1 MAVANAPA
9 EAGSSDE
16 DTAIGWVGDGF
27 IQRASDI
34 PSNTQMGFAY
44 LTKRV
49 IDVVASSVALIL
61 CLPLILVISLLIVID
76 SRGPILFRQER
87 IGKGGKRFTVLKFRS
102 MRPDA
107 EARIVE
113 VAGNNEVK
121 DGPIFKWRQDPRITR
136 VGRFLRRSSLDELPQ
151 FWNVLVGDMSL
162 VGPRPP
168 LEREVR
174 VYETWHLG
182 RLAVIP
188 GMTGLWQVS
197 GRSNLTFNEMVS
209 LDLRY
214 VQEWSLWMD
223 IVLILKTPFAV
234 FGGRG
239 AF

>member
-1 MAVANAPA
+1 MAAVANE
-9 EAGSSDE
+9 EAASKWPLAQFIQDASVVPTSTQVGFPYLVKRIIDVLGSS
-16 DTAIGWVGDGF
+16 A
-27 IQRASDI
+27 
-34 PSNTQMGFAY
+34 
-44 LTKRV
+44 
-49 IDVVASSVALIL
+49 ALIL
-61 CLPLILVISLLIVID
+61 CLPVLLVISLLIRLD
-76 SRGPILFRQER
+76 SRGPIFFRQER
-87 IGKGGKRFTVLKFRS
+87 VGRGGKRFIVLKFRS
-102 MRPDA
+102 MFADA

-121 DGPIFKWRQDPRITR
+121 DGPIFKWRKDPRITR

-151 FWNVLVGDMSL
+151 FWNVLIGDMSL

-174 VYETWHLG
+174 AYEAWHLG
-182 RLAVIP
+182 RLAVTP

-223 IVLILKTPFAV
+223 VVLILKTPLAV

>member
-1 MAVANAPA
+1 MAVAEENI
-9 EAGSSDE
+9 SRLSNQ
-16 DTAIGWVGDGF
+16 F
-27 IQRASDI
+27 IKGASDI
-34 PSNTQMGFAY
+34 PASTQVGLPFLA
-44 LTKRV
+44 KRV
-49 IDVVASSVALIL
+49 IDVLGSAAALIL
-61 CLPLILVISLLIVID
+61 CLPLILVIALLITVD
-76 SRGPILFRQER
+76 SGGPILFRQER
-87 IGKGGKRFTVLKFRS
+87 VGKGGRRFTVLKFRS

-107 EARIVE
+107 EELMKE
-113 VAGNNEVK
+113 VADQNEVK
-121 DGPIFKWRQDPRITR
+121 DGPIFKWRKDPRITR

-168 LEREVR
+168 LEREVGA
-174 VYETWHLG
+174 YEDWHFG
-182 RLAVIP
+182 RLSVTP

-214 VQEWSLWMD
+214 IQEWSVWMD
-223 IVLILKTPFAV
+223 LLLILKTPLAV

>member
-1 MAVANAPA
+1 MAAVADEEVA
-9 EAGSSDE
+9 SIRLSDR
-16 DTAIGWVGDGF
+16 F
-27 IQRASDI
+27 IQRASEV
-34 PSNTQMGFAY
+34 PLSTQTGFAY
-44 LTKRV
+44 LAKRM
-49 IDVVASSVALIL
+49 IDVLGSTAALVL
-61 CLPLILVISLLIVID
+61 CAPLIVIISLLIRLD

-102 MRPDA
+102 MSADA
-107 EARIVE
+107 EARFVE
-113 VAGNNEVK
+113 LAHNNEVK

-136 VGRFLRRSSLDELPQ
+136 IGRLLRRTSLDELPQ

-174 VYETWHLG
+174 AYEPWHFE

-209 LDLRY
+209 LDVRY
-214 VQEWSLWMD
+214 VHEWSFWMD
-223 IVLILKTPFAV
+223 ILLILKTPFAV